1 MRRNLNKMFQ
11 KTETTYCIND
21 SEANKCL
28 LLQTGSSTMLKKN
41 NALYIFK
48 LKNTRRHRAGISFE
62 LVLIACWLIQF
73 GSMFVETR
81 VRRIKQ

>member
-1 MRRNLNKMFQ
+1 MFQ
-11 KTETTYCIND
+11 KTETTYCTND

-28 LLQTGSSTMLKKN
+28 LGSFIMLKKK

-48 LKNTRRHRAGISFE
+48 SKNMRRHRAGISFE